1 MHSKRNSSVY
11 HSRILRHNSDK
22 PGYSDSKFK
31 ENKKHYSTRD
41 NKMKVNKNEEE
52 NCKLQ
57 NLNIKKKLNY
67 EKIKSR
73 EV

>member
-1 MHSKRNSSVY
+1 MH

-22 PGYSDSKFK
+22 PGYSKFK

-67 EKIKSR
+67 ENIKSR